1 VYSWGCSRKSLGRTN
16 GEQEEPGRV
25 KGAIE
30 DEYISS
36 VASGEYFSLVSSL
49 TGKVYGWGSSSNGQL
64 GQISSRDEEIPFPID
79 DIKGKVV
86 KVSAGYQHAGVIVG
100 I

>member
-1 VYSWGCSRKSLGRTN
+1 M
-16 GEQEEPGRV
+16 
-25 KGAIE
+25 
-30 DEYISS
+30 
-36 VASGEYFSLVSSL
+36 SSL